1 MAKDDFEIPDIPD
14 IDGEGGAG
22 GRSGGGRGGGGSR
35 GGSDEGRRRRGWIWF
50 LAGLAVGVAATIL
63 APRYVAP
70 HLPGALGGGR
80 IEVEGRVLEKQ
91 REEDRLLLTL
101 DSERGAVLATFRERI
116 PELNLLVSKGD
127 RVTLSMNEFRPF
139 VDRPRLV
146 GVKKGAWAGEVPAV
160 DLEGAADTA
169 RPGVP
174 PADTAPPADTGGA
187 GPGAPADTGGAGAS
201 GDTAGATPSPDT
213 AGGR

>member
-14 IDGEGGAG
+14 VDGDDGGG
-22 GRSGGGRGGGGSR
+22 GRSGGRGGGGGSR
-35 GGSDEGRRRRGWIWF
+35 GRRGRGWIWF
-50 LAGLAVGVAATIL
+50 LAGLAVGVAATL
-63 APRYVAP
+63 LVPRYVGP
-70 HLPGALGGGR
+70 HLPGVLGGGR
-80 IEVEGRVLEKQ
+80 VEVEGQVLEKQ

-160 DLEGAADTA
+160 EMDGAADTA
-169 RPGVP
+169 RAGASPG
-174 PADTAPPADTGGA
+174 DTAAGAARGTAVDTAD
-187 GPGAPADTGGAGAS
+187 GPGADDDVTDPDTS
-201 GDTAGATPSPDT
+201 SDATPPSPDT
-213 AGGR
+213 ADGGR